1 MLIYLLAFGGLVSS
15 VSSITSKNPVISV
28 IYLIATFVQ
37 LAVVLVLLGINFVG
51 ISYIVVYVGSIAVL
65 FLFVIMMIEIKLI
78 DIIETGPDF
87 TKNLPLA
94 ISIVVLSLI
103 VIYKVLQYGLINIP
117 SIILNKITIL
127 YTFFYDFNFNTFRAN
142 DLQASKTI
150 FDSFTL
156 NLGDYLSYAYNYNY
170 NFNADVLITTF
181 EQIEILGHSLYTYGA
196 ILLIILSVI
205 LLLAMFA
212 IIIISKSNKKNQN
225 KNKNKFI

>member
-1 MLIYLLAFGGLVSS
+1 MFIYLLAFGALVTS
-15 VSSITSKNPVISV
+15 VSAITSKNPVISV

-37 LAVVLVLLGINFVG
+37 LAGVLVLLGINFVG
-51 ISYIVVYVGSIAVL
+51 ISYIVVYVGAIAVL
-65 FLFVIMMIEIKLI
+65 FLFVIMMINIKLI

-87 TKNLPLA
+87 TQNLPLA

-103 VIYKVLQYGLINIP
+103 AIYKVLQYGLINIP
-117 SIILNKITIL
+117 SIILNKITFL
-127 YTFFYDFNFNTFRAN
+127 YTFFYDFNFNPFRPSV
-142 DLQASKTI
+142 LQASKTI
-150 FDSFTL
+150 IYLISL
-156 NLGDYLSYAYNYNY
+156 KLEDYLSYAY

-212 IIIISKSNKKNQN
+212 IIIISKSNN
-225 KNKNKFI
+225 NKFL